1 MLDKMYDDIGGKLK
15 KYAKF
20 VAVVGMVIGLLW
32 FMISMFSYVENAEYI
47 EYAYEDGQPSLQAL
61 ALEAVAAKQGMI
73 YSLLLIASSIIS
85 SWPLYGLGQLIQNS
99 DIIRKHLTGSTSQ
112 EVSSDNYSS
121 SELPNI

>member
-1 MLDKMYDDIGGKLK
+1 MLDKMYEDIGGKLK

-73 YSLLLIASSIIS
+73 YSLLLISTSIIS

-99 DIIRKHLTGSTSQ
+99 DIIRKNLTGKISQ
-112 EVSSDNYSS
+112 EAIPENNSSPES
-121 SELPNI
+121 PKI